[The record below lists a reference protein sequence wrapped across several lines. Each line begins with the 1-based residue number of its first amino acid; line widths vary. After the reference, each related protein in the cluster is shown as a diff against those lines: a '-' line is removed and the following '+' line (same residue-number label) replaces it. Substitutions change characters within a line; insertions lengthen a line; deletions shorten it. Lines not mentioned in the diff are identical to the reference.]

1 MGKSGSR
8 FTVFLFNIAVV
19 LLSAAAVLS
28 YFLSPLWKVKIEYNL
43 QEETLEKML
52 EGSLEGQ
59 TEDIDLGEIVGGR
72 HSPAFLFGDPNRGR
86 VFLLHPTRSR
96 KKPSNGPSKTTSILS
111 SISWCR
117 R

>member
-59 TEDIDLGEIVGGR
+59 T
-72 HSPAFLFGDPNRGR
+72 HN
-86 VFLLHPTRSR
+86 
-96 KKPSNGPSKTTSILS
+96 
-111 SISWCR
+111 
-117 R
+117 